1 MGSNNA
7 DLIFTSIAS
16 NLNVA
21 ETKHFQCTARLSC
34 WQWKRTNHCT
44 ILDGDTFSTFC
55 KCSSI
60 ISNNFWNRAQ
70 LFYDLNKQLEGF
82 GKIQIAGSKW

>member
-55 KCSSI
+55 KCLSI
-60 ISNNFWNRAQ
+60 ISNNVWNRAAF
-70 LFYDLNKQLEGF
+70 LCLEQTIRRF
-82 GKIQIAGSKW
+82 WKNSDSRVKM